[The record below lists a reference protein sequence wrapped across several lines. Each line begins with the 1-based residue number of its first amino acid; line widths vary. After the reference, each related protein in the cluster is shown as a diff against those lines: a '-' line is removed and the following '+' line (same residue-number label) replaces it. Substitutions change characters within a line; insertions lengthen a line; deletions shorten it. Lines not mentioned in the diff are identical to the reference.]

1 MGNVILGLLLLGPQT
16 LYSLNKQF
24 EQGISLFYRASYGS
38 LQSALKS
45 LLAKGHVTFVE
56 GIESGRNKKTY
67 SITDAGA
74 EAFHAW
80 MRATVAGGDLE
91 VSALSKLYFLG
102 LVDDDAAR
110 ADVLDDVVAAIRRE
124 RDALEGVAAQL
135 DTLEMPVEHR
145 SVFRYQ
151 RATLEYGLMAHRAG
165 LEWFMALADE
175 ERRRAAGA

>member
-56 GIESGRNKKTY
+56 GIERGRNKKTY

-74 EAFHAW
+74 DAFHAW
-80 MRATVAGGDLE
+80 MRAPVAGGDLE
-91 VSALSKLYFLG
+91 VAALSKLFFLG
-102 LVDDDAAR
+102 LVDDATR
-110 ADVLDDVVAAIRRE
+110 VDVLDDVVAAIGRE
-124 RDALEGVAAQL
+124 RDELEGFAAQL
-135 DTLEMPVEHR
+135 DTVDVPVERH
-145 SVFRYQ
+145 SVVRYQ
-151 RATLEYGLMAHRAG
+151 RATLDYGLMAHRAG
-165 LEWFMALADE
+165 LEWFAALAED
-175 ERRRAAGA
+175 ERRRASGE